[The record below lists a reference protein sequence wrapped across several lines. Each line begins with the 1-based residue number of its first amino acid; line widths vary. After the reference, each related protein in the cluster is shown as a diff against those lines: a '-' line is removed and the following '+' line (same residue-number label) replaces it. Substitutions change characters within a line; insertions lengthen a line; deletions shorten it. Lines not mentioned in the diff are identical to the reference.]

1 MLRYSC
7 TALRHPS
14 QMSAAFTSI
23 GLKPKQ
29 ASKSLKYEAE
39 LRKGIFWDFFPQTMQ
54 PSFDLITVSHEKQK
68 ERRTK
73 TTLKARELTFSY
85 IAIFLFIFFVG
96 SVELK
101 RGGKQTRTRALQAH
115 ISGYF
120 H

>member
-1 MLRYSC
+1 
-7 TALRHPS
+7 
-14 QMSAAFTSI
+14 MSAAFTSI

-39 LRKGIFWDFFPQTMQ
+39 LRNGIFCDFFPQTMQ
-54 PSFDLITVSHEKQK
+54 PSFDLTTVSHEKQK

-85 IAIFLFIFFVG
+85 IAISLFIFFVA

-101 RGGKQTRTRALQAH
+101 RGGKQARTRALQAH